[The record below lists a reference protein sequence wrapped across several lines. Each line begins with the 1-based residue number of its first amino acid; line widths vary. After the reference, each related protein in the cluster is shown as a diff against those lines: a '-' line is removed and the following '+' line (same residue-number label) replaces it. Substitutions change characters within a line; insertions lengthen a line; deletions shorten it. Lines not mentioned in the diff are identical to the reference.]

1 VENVGSCPLA
11 FAGREVQHAEVAVGE
26 TIWLQNEVLFI
37 CVRRPRRSRA
47 SLAALKLPV
56 HDFGRADALGLV
68 GESAAVWEIR
78 ERVTAAASQPFH
90 VLVIGESGTGKEIV
104 ARAIHELSARR
115 VRTLISRNAATI
127 PESLADAELFGNA
140 RGYPQ
145 AGMPERP
152 GLIGAAHESSL
163 FLDEIGELP
172 HALQARLLRVLD
184 EGDYQRLG
192 EAQSRRSELRLIAAT
207 NRAPGELK
215 HDMLARLAVRIAVPD
230 LNARREDIPLLVA
243 HLLRRQAAREPS
255 IAARFFAAGD
265 PDGAPRVSPCFLEQL
280 LQHDYK
286 TNVRELGSM
295 LAMATLDCNGTYL
308 ESSELLAF
316 DRRLSALT
324 LPPAS
329 SAAKAWWLSVEENL
343 RLELLRK
350 HRFSPTSCGRDSA
363 YRGNRQ
369 TADLHLRHLICKAL
383 DAGNW
388 DAQAAARLLAGEDE
402 TLVEKCQSRV
412 QTFLS
417 NLEERVS
424 KMPADELDRAL
435 ADDWKGLLDAVLPV
449 IVRLRAQRR
458 VSEASPDNAPH

>member
-1 VENVGSCPLA
+1 
-11 FAGREVQHAEVAVGE
+11 
-26 TIWLQNEVLFI
+26 
-37 CVRRPRRSRA
+37 
-47 SLAALKLPV
+47 
-56 HDFGRADALGLV
+56 
-68 GESAAVWEIR
+68 
-78 ERVTAAASQPFH
+78 
-90 VLVIGESGTGKEIV
+90 
-104 ARAIHELSARR
+104 
-115 VRTLISRNAATI
+115 
-127 PESLADAELFGNA
+127 
-140 RGYPQ
+140 
-145 AGMPERP
+145 
-152 GLIGAAHESSL
+152 
-163 FLDEIGELP
+163 
-172 HALQARLLRVLD
+172 
-184 EGDYQRLG
+184 
-192 EAQSRRSELRLIAAT
+192 
-207 NRAPGELK
+207 
-215 HDMLARLAVRIAVPD
+215 
-230 LNARREDIPLLVA
+230 
-243 HLLRRQAAREPS
+243 
-255 IAARFFAAGD
+255 
-265 PDGAPRVSPCFLEQL
+265 LEQL